1 MKKVVTEKEDEFLY
15 PGDVWSGFLGRDYQ
29 NKVEDFLRKGVAEA
43 KYKDMKLIY
52 NELYTFL
59 EWKPKGSPI
68 AYEAILEDVVHNNE
82 RHLSFLCGFPF
93 LEGKKQKLEI
103 TSIRGHKEHNRLEG
117 YIGLSFIP
125 DAQDNLSLL
134 WKRVDC

>member
-15 PGDVWSGFLGRDYQ
+15 PGDVWSGFLGRDFQ

-68 AYEAILEDVVHNNE
+68 RLLKNIK
-82 RHLSFLCGFPF
+82 R
-93 LEGKKQKLEI
+93 KQKRII
-103 TSIRGHKEHNRLEG
+103 TKMTLI
-117 YIGLSFIP
+117 F
-125 DAQDNLSLL
+125 
-134 WKRVDC
+134 